1 MQDILWDEPVKL
13 GYAGGRERWVR
24 GPQEALQC
32 LSEWPSGG
40 GWFYERA
47 KIRCHAAL
55 EANGDLALS
64 RHAFVAAAIDASIEC
79 D

>member
-1 MQDILWDEPVKL
+1 MNTT
-13 GYAGGRERWVR
+13 ERSGSASV
-24 GPQEALQC
+24 
-32 LSEWPSGG
+32 PSGG

-55 EANGDLALS
+55 EANGDLAFS
-64 RHAFVAAAIDASIEC
+64 RQAFIAASIEC